1 MLHTIKHGKLEYLTA
16 DALEGSIHCFSTR
29 YGGVSEGYLSSLN
42 LGTHR
47 GDKPENV
54 YENYRILGSA
64 VGFRP
69 EDTVFTKQLHTD
81 IVRRVGRADR
91 GAGLLREQTEVC
103 DAQITDEPGVA
114 LVAFAADCTP
124 ILLFDPVRR
133 AIAAVHAGWRGTAL
147 GIAAKAVEA
156 MTREFGCEPEHIGA
170 AIGPCIGA
178 CCFETD
184 GDVPEA
190 MRAALGRDAERCIM
204 RRGEKFFVDNKSLNR
219 IWLERCGVTRIDVS
233 CDCTKC
239 QPERFWSHRVTQG
252 RRGSLAAVIMLPESG
267 GAEA

>member
-69 EDTVFTKQLHTD
+69 ENTVFTKQLHTD

-156 MTREFGCEPEHIGA
+156 MTREFGCEPENIGA

-178 CCFETD
+178 CCFEVGPEVVAAAEALLHEPLGALMRPTA
-184 GDVPEA
+184 GDRALLDLKGVNALRLTQLGVPAEQIA
-190 MRAALGRDAERCIM
+190 VSDACTMCRP
-204 RRGEKFFVDNKSLNR
+204 
-219 IWLERCGVTRIDVS
+219 DV
-233 CDCTKC
+233 
-239 QPERFWSHRVTQG
+239 FWSHRATDG
-252 RRGSLAAVIMLPESG
+252 RRGVQAAVITL
-267 GAEA
+267 

>member
-1 MLHTIKHGKLEYLTA
+1 MLQTIKQGKLEYLTA
-16 DALEGSIHCFSTR
+16 ESLEGSIHCFSTR
-29 YGGVSEGYLSSLN
+29 YGGVSEGCLSSLN

-69 EDTVFTKQLHTD
+69 EATVFTKQLHTD
-81 IVRRVGRADR
+81 MIRRVGRVNR
-91 GAGLLREQTEVC
+91 GEGLLREQTEVC

-124 ILLFDPVRR
+124 ILLFDPVRQAVA
-133 AIAAVHAGWRGTAL
+133 AIHAGWRGTAL
-147 GIAAKAVEA
+147 GIAAKTVAA
-156 MTREFGCEPEHIGA
+156 MMREFGCKPENIHA
-170 AIGPCIGA
+170 AIGPCIGV

-184 GDVPEA
+184 GDVPVA
-190 MRAALGRDAERCIM
+190 MRAALGHDAERCIT
-204 RRGEKFFVDNKSLNR
+204 RRGEKFFVDNKALNR

-239 QPERFWSHRVTQG
+239 QPERFWSHRVTG
-252 RRGSLAAVIMLPESG
+252 GNRGSQAAIIRLKG
-267 GAEA
+267 GASA

>member
-16 DALEGSIHCFSTR
+16 DALESSIHCFSTR

-103 DAQITDEPGVA
+103 DAQITDEPV
-114 LVAFAADCTP
+114 V
-124 ILLFDPVRR
+124 
-133 AIAAVHAGWRGTAL
+133 
-147 GIAAKAVEA
+147 
-156 MTREFGCEPEHIGA
+156 
-170 AIGPCIGA
+170 
-178 CCFETD
+178 
-184 GDVPEA
+184 
-190 MRAALGRDAERCIM
+190 
-204 RRGEKFFVDNKSLNR
+204 
-219 IWLERCGVTRIDVS
+219 
-233 CDCTKC
+233 
-239 QPERFWSHRVTQG
+239 
-252 RRGSLAAVIMLPESG
+252 
-267 GAEA
+267 

>member
-1 MLHTIKHGKLEYLTA
+1 MLHTIKHRKLEYLTA

-114 LVAFAADCTP
+114 LVAFTADCTP
-124 ILLFDPVRR
+124 ILLFDPVRK
-133 AIAAVHAGWRGTAL
+133 AIADIVSQPLSKTSNADMKALRLNMQDMRGQKRVL
-147 GIAAKAVEA
+147 DQRKAQVESWY
-156 MTREFGCEPEHIGA
+156 
-170 AIGPCIGA
+170 
-178 CCFETD
+178 D
-184 GDVPEA
+184 
-190 MRAALGRDAERCIM
+190 
-204 RRGEKFFVDNKSLNR
+204 
-219 IWLERCGVTRIDVS
+219 
-233 CDCTKC
+233 
-239 QPERFWSHRVTQG
+239 
-252 RRGSLAAVIMLPESG
+252 
-267 GAEA
+267 